1 MSLAT
6 VDRVL
11 NERPGVRSITI
22 KKVHAAIAELGYVRD
37 TAAANLARR
46 RVYNLLFVLPDTQ
59 NEFVIALR
67 NQISEQTEKLS
78 NDRTELSLALA
89 APFDAQDF
97 VAVLDSIDPHYI
109 DGVAIFSPETPSV
122 RDAVKRVRDKGVAV
136 VTLVSDLPSSERN
149 HFVGIDNVAA
159 GRTAAQLM
167 GRFTRRSGKILFIT
181 GSRFARDHLER
192 RQGFDQVISEEFPDL
207 EVVASFEGRDDPE
220 LIYSLL
226 PEVFVNHPNICG
238 IYTSAAGNEGL
249 IRFLKDRKAANDIV
263 VIGHELTP
271 LSRDALSGGIFD
283 AVINQDSGHI
293 VRSCT
298 RLLRAAIDSVPY
310 NPAQERI
317 RIDIYIKENMPPPD
331 ARIR

>member
-1 MSLAT
+1 
-6 VDRVL
+6 
-11 NERPGVRSITI
+11 
-22 KKVHAAIAELGYVRD
+22 
-37 TAAANLARR
+37 
-46 RVYNLLFVLPDTQ
+46 
-59 NEFVIALR
+59 
-67 NQISEQTEKLS
+67 
-78 NDRTELSLALA
+78 
-89 APFDAQDF
+89 
-97 VAVLDSIDPHYI
+97 
-109 DGVAIFSPETPSV
+109 
-122 RDAVKRVRDKGVAV
+122 
-136 VTLVSDLPSSERN
+136 
-149 HFVGIDNVAA
+149 
-159 GRTAAQLM
+159 M
-167 GRFTRRSGKILFIT
+167 G
-181 GSRFARDHLER
+181 
-192 RQGFDQVISEEFPDL
+192 
-207 EVVASFEGRDDPE
+207 DDPE

-238 IYTSAAGNEGL
+238 IYSSAAGNEGL